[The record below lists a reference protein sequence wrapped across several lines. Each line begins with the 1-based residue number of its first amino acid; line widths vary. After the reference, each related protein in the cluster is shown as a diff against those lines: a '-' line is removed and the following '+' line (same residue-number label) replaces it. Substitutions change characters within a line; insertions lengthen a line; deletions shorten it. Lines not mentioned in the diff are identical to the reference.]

1 MVVAQ
6 FECVCRST
14 ALELRSA
21 IKVYVLFCEQF
32 NGHVVNGV
40 DLHFKYDGLEQ
51 CFNAG
56 IALHVGVLGNE
67 KRDAALPKALSILA
81 HHVVTHYLYI
91 APIGLK

>member
-1 MVVAQ
+1 MLVCNAVLFGFAGNVVACCVFLCFSASSFRCAFVLWYGQAFMVVAQ

-40 DLHFKYDGLEQ
+40 DLHFKYDGL
-51 CFNAG
+51 
-56 IALHVGVLGNE
+56 
-67 KRDAALPKALSILA
+67 K
-81 HHVVTHYLYI
+81 
-91 APIGLK
+91 